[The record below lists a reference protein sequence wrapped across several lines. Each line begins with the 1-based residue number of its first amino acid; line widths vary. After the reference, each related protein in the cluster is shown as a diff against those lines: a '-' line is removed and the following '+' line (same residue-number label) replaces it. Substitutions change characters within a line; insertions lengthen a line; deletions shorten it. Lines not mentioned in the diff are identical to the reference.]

1 MCENLKVLSILNCNL
16 ELNSKD
22 YFKIF
27 WTLKNWTYGNVT
39 YVRLRALRQLL
50 NEKQVKSCRERF
62 QRKLKRML
70 REKRRTQE
78 QDVQTEER
86 KERIREQTRERVRR
100 LREEKSC
107 DKPEMIP
114 HILKEVRLIPHL
126 YSKVGW
132 QNPVRWRK
140 QVKPYQKRRKK
151 RQSFWNQFPQVPV
164 RGKFWLN
171 KDSWKPPKNCPCF
184 QGLYEIQKNFDQ

>member
-1 MCENLKVLSILNCNL
+1 MNL
-16 ELNSKD
+16 EKL
-22 YFKIF
+22 
-27 WTLKNWTYGNVT
+27 YGNVT

-132 QNPVRWRK
+132 QNPVR
-140 QVKPYQKRRKK
+140 
-151 RQSFWNQFPQVPV
+151 
-164 RGKFWLN
+164 
-171 KDSWKPPKNCPCF
+171 
-184 QGLYEIQKNFDQ
+184 